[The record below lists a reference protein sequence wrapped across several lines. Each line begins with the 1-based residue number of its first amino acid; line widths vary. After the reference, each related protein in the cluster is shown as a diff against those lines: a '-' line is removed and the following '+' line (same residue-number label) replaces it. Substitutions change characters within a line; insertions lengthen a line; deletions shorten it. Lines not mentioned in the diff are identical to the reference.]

1 MKILKRCIALGLLL
15 VSHAAMACG
24 PYYYFPSDY
33 RLYRIIPTWKSA
45 AEESFAGKNIS
56 LWAKQTGFADN
67 KAIEA
72 AIYNGTLADWE
83 WMAGNGDE
91 ASEWFKG
98 NGFAKHLKENGDAEA
113 IELLYRSKLYENIR
127 DQMRSPWHYNSRI
140 SNENEQMQALYKEV
154 ATSTPKRH
162 AARHHF
168 LMIKCAWAA
177 NEDNAVLDAWQ
188 KQKGQLRGTI
198 FYDEAEDYVARSLTR
213 LGRKAEAEA
222 IYLRQGKLPVQLDAT
237 SLRIYPNSA
246 QFSGLLQEALS
257 NIERGRA
264 AKTYGDDYEREH
276 RASAQ
281 KIIVLSQQAMATPS
295 VSNKAMWRYAAAC
308 CLDYLGRPAEALAM
322 LSDAEGGDAFLRKSI
337 RALTLHLRGQVDTI
351 DDAFVDYAVGE
362 VQWLTAEMQREYS
375 AMPNDVKQLVA
386 HTIGTLGWDCTGQL
400 GQCFALSAMQRILI
414 DDETGLCYR
423 MAASGYGVRALQM
436 ANVACNYVY
445 KMTDNKAMKKLRT
458 STDSIYYCYYY
469 DRTRD
474 CGYLYHFASRADTTV
489 LPDGAHSPH
498 AYLFNNNDYSNS
510 LFFLADTM
518 CAATL
523 EQYRQ
528 RMLHPQDKTDRWM
541 NAHSYTDGDYWQD
554 IIGTHYRRERN
565 YAAAAAHLRHVSPEY
580 QRRMNLRCRIDP
592 FSIDRTK
599 RSHDSTHYKL
609 HFAQRMDSLQHA
621 MLHDPNAD
629 RRGLAM
635 LEYSIGLENSF
646 DMCWW
651 LTSYGKSVYA
661 ESGVWAKKYLS
672 PECRVSIEGSP
683 YKHRADAAVR
693 LLRGKALRTL
703 RTDDARAR
711 YYARLGQLAT
721 VMKRYADTPTAQHYA
736 LVCDTWQ
743 QYRKAQPTGSSTN

>member
-1 MKILKRCIALGLLL
+1 MKLKRCIALGLLL

-24 PYYYFPSDY
+24 PYYYFPADY
-33 RLYRIIPTWKSA
+33 RLYRIMPAYQTAARQSA
-45 AEESFAGKNIS
+45 AEKESFADKNIS
-56 LWAKQTGFADN
+56 LWAKQTGFADH
-67 KAIEA
+67 KIEA
-72 AIYNGTLADWE
+72 AIYKGALADWE
-83 WMAGNGDE
+83 WMAGKGDE
-91 ASEWFKG
+91 ASEWFK
-98 NGFAKHLKENGDAEA
+98 NNLFAKHLKQSGDTEA

-140 SNENEQMQALYKEV
+140 SDENEQMQALYKEV

-168 LMIKCAWAA
+168 LLIKCAWAA
-177 NEDNAVLDAWQ
+177 HEDSVVLAAWQ

-213 LGRKAEAEA
+213 LGRKAEADA
-222 IYLRQGKLPVQLDAT
+222 IYLRQGKMPVQLDAT
-237 SLRIYPNSA
+237 SLRLYPNSA

-264 AKTYGDDYEREH
+264 AKTYGNYDEHIH
-276 RASAQ
+276 RALAK
-281 KIIVLSQQAMATPS
+281 KIIGLSQQATAMPS

-337 RALTLHLRGQVDTI
+337 RALTLHLHGQVDSI
-351 DDAFVDYAVGE
+351 DDAFVAYAVGE

-375 AMPNDVKQLVA
+375 AMPNDVKQQVA
-386 HTIGTLGWDCTGQL
+386 HTNGTLHWGCTDQL
-400 GQCFALSAMQRILI
+400 GQCFALSAMQRILL
-414 DDETGLCYR
+414 DDETGLAYR

-436 ANVACNYVY
+436 ANVACNYIY
-445 KMTDNKAMKKLRT
+445 QMTDNQAIKKLRT
-458 STDSIYYCYYY
+458 STDSIYHCHYY

-474 CGYLYHFASRADTTV
+474 CDRSYHLASRADTTV
-489 LPDGAHSPH
+489 LPDEAHHPY
-498 AYLFNNNDYSNS
+498 AYYFNNNDYSNG

-528 RMLHPQDKTDRWM
+528 HILRPQDKTDRWM
-541 NAHSYTDGDYWQD
+541 NAHSYTAGDYWQD
-554 IIGTHYRRERN
+554 IIGTHYMRERN

-580 QRRMNLRCRIDP
+580 QRRMNLSCWTDP
-592 FSIDRTK
+592 FSIDYSK
-599 RSHDSTHYKL
+599 PSHDSTHYKL

-621 MLHDPNAD
+621 MLLDPDAD

-635 LEYSIGLENSF
+635 LEYTIGLENSF

-651 LTSYGKSVYA
+651 LTSYGKSRYA
-661 ESGVWAKKYLS
+661 ESGVWAKKDRS

-683 YKHRADAAVR
+683 YKHRADAAVH
-693 LLRGKALRTL
+693 LLRRKAFRTL
-703 RTDDARAR
+703 RSDEARAR
-711 YYARLGQLAT
+711 YNLRLGRYDTLW
-721 VMKRYADTPTAQHYA
+721 KRYTNTQTVQQLA
-736 LVCDTWQ
+736 LVCDKQ
-743 QYRKAQPTGSSTN
+743 ELYNNGSRR